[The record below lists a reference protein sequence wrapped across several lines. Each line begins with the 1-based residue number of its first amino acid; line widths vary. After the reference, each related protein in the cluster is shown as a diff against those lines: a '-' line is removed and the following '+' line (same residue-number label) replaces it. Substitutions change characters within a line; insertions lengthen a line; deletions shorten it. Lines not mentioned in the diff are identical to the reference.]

1 MRDIRSDLQE
11 RLEAVGRDKEEFKRR
26 ITELDSI
33 EIAVKAVLKRENE
46 NFTAALPAHTERNLT
61 AALPAHTERNLTE
74 RNFESFGTKDAVGSS
89 FTARAAGNGFAAKD
103 PVVNYAPKDAV
114 GVVKPSHWGELKPG
128 Q

>member
-46 NFTAALPAHTERNLT
+46 NFT